1 MATNYTTKT
10 ASLKATTADIR
21 KVEATKLMVSPD
33 GKSSTPKE
41 DVVSLINK
49 AAESAAISVGRD
61 ADTSW
66 SVTEDEVTTGVKK
79 INFMGAFV
87 NVVPEGDTINLYIGE
102 NKNNP
107 SYSSLNDIT
116 ADNYY
121 VFASSTNAWSLPTG
135 ATAGSK
141 FARCSA
147 IGDTETISLQGGA
160 AIGNIGENDTIKV
173 TVTSDKGTIEYETTK
188 ISTVAGKT
196 AATLTAEKTDGTVV
210 STDAPTIKEW
220 SDQYSTTG
228 IKVNGNTLLKYT
240 SADAKNGLTPNSSTG
255 KFSVTIDNDKVVGAS
270 GGWYKVTVKLGST
283 SKTTSL
289 VYVYG
294 TQVKTPSV
302 GTVTMSYAGSENPR
316 WVSGLDYDASGTF
329 TLTVNDISNTQQ
341 SMTTSSKRAAITKVS
356 GNVDFA
362 TTLIDP
368 SQTAGT
374 GETKAT
380 LKSGTTATNETAVYE
395 YSKSLNASASTATIV
410 KAKAKVQAYG
420 QSAVAGTAVESNEA
434 SSTKYLYTATATTS
448 GNNPTDTGAKAS
460 FTDDTLR
467 LPYAVLTDSSGKV
480 TGLTITSDTWDSEK
494 TLMDSG
500 TDAVYKQ
507 GLLIQDGV
515 LKHPSKDSTGRYTS
529 TNATGKRYYV
539 KKISTGTG
547 TGAQTTYTIAGSN
560 LNSSNVKLWAVCAN
574 TDGVATAGEKVV
586 LLNALQADG
595 GVASSVTATSIK
607 FTIGGAVMTCTPAS
621 AFYLVIEIANGATQT
636 IDSITVANA

>member
-1 MATNYTTKT
+1 MTTNYTTKT
-10 ASLKATTADIR
+10 ASLKATQADIR

-33 GKSSTPKE
+33 GKSSSEKK
-41 DVVSLINK
+41 DVLELINK

-87 NVVPEGDTINLYIGE
+87 NVVPDGDTINLYIGE

-116 ADNYY
+116 AENYY
-121 VFASSTNAWSLPTG
+121 VFASSTNAWSLPAG

-141 FARCSA
+141 FAKCSA
-147 IGDTETISLQGGA
+147 LGSTETISLQGGA

-188 ISTVAGKT
+188 ISAVAGKT

-210 STDAPTIKEW
+210 STDAPATKSW
-220 SDQYSTTG
+220 NDQYSTKG
-228 IKVNGNTLLKYT
+228 IQVDGNSLLKYT

-255 KFSVTIDNDKVVGAS
+255 KFSVTIDNDKVVGAK
-270 GGWYKVTVKLGST
+270 GGWYKVTVQLGST
-283 SKTTSL
+283 SKATSL

-294 TQVKTPSV
+294 TQAATPSV
-302 GTVTMSYAGSENPR
+302 GTVTMAYTGSENPR
-316 WVSGLDYDASGTF
+316 WVSGLDYDASGSF
-329 TLTVNDISNTQQ
+329 TLTVKDIANTQQ
-341 SMTTSSKRAAITKVS
+341 SMTTTSKRAAITKVS
-356 GNVDFA
+356 GHVDFA

-395 YSKSLNASASTATIV
+395 YSATKSASASTATIV
-410 KAKAKVQAYG
+410 TAKAKVQAYG
-420 QSAVAGTAVESNEA
+420 QSAVAGTAVESNAA
-434 SSTKYLYTATATTS
+434 SSTKYLYTATTTS
-448 GNNPTDTGAKAS
+448 STDTGAKAS
-460 FTDDTLR
+460 FIDDTLR
-467 LPYAVLTDSSGKV
+467 LPYAVLTDSNGKV
-480 TGLTITSDTWDSEK
+480 TGLTITSDTWNSQK
-494 TLMDSG
+494 TIADSG
-500 TDAVYKQ
+500 EAIYKQ
-507 GLLIQDGV
+507 ALLVQNGV
-515 LKHPSKDSTGRYTS
+515 LKHPSQDSTKRYTT

-539 KKISTGTG
+539 KKISTGSG
-547 TGAQTTYTIAGSN
+547 TGAQTTYTISGSN
-560 LNSSNVKLWAVCAN
+560 LNNSNVKLWAVCAN
-574 TDGVATAGEKVV
+574 TDNVATAGAKAV
-586 LLNALQADG
+586 LLNAIPADG
-595 GVASSVTATSIK
+595 GVASSVSASSIK
-607 FTIGGAVMTCTPAS
+607 FTIGGAIMTCTPAS

-636 IDSITVANA
+636 ISPITVANA

>member
-10 ASLKATTADIR
+10 ASLKATQADIR
-21 KVEATKLMVSPD
+21 KVEATKLMISPD

-41 DVVSLINK
+41 DIRNLINK

-107 SYSSLNDIT
+107 PYSSLNDIT
-116 ADNYY
+116 AENYY
-121 VFASSTNAWSLPTG
+121 VFSSSTNAWSLPTG

-141 FARCSA
+141 FAKCSA
-147 IGDTETISLQGGA
+147 LGSTETIALQGGA

-210 STDAPTIKEW
+210 SADAPATNAW
-220 SDQYSTTG
+220 DDQYSTKG
-228 IKVNGNTLLKYT
+228 IKVDGNSLLKYT

-255 KFSVTIDNDKVVGAS
+255 KFSVTIDNDKVVGAK

-283 SKTTSL
+283 SKATSL

-294 TQVKTPSV
+294 TQVATPSV
-302 GTVTMSYAGSENPR
+302 GTVTMAYTGSENPR

-329 TLTVNDISNTQQ
+329 TLTVKDISNTQQ

-356 GNVDFA
+356 GDVDFA

-368 SQTAGT
+368 TQTPGT

-395 YSKSLNASASTATIV
+395 YSATKSASASTATIV
-410 KAKAKVQAYG
+410 TAKAKVQAYG
-420 QSAVAGTAVESNEA
+420 QSAVAGTAVESNAA
-434 SSTKYLYTATATTS
+434 SSTKYLYTATAKTT
-448 GNNPTDTGAKAS
+448 GDDATDTGAKAS
-460 FTDDTLR
+460 FIDDTLR
-467 LPYAVLTDSSGKV
+467 LPYAVLTDSNGKV
-480 TGLTITSDTWDSEK
+480 TGLTITTDTWNSQK
-494 TLMDSG
+494 TIANDG
-500 TDAVYKQ
+500 DAIYNQ
-507 GLLIQDGV
+507 ALLVQDGV
-515 LKHPSKDSTGRYTS
+515 LKHPSEDSTGRYS
-529 TNATGKRYYV
+529 ATNATGKRYYV

-547 TGAQTTYTIAGSN
+547 TGAQTTYTIAGTN
-560 LNSSNVKLWAVCAN
+560 LNSPNVKLWAVCAN
-574 TDGVATAGEKVV
+574 TDSNATAGGKAV
-586 LLNALQADG
+586 LLNAVAADG
-595 GVASSVTATSIK
+595 GVASSVSATSIK